1 MNRSFNT
8 FPTRVTL
15 TPLSAQVKSKSTT
28 NVSVEVAD
36 EPIIHEAAL
45 RDDMPTMGPFFDML
59 SPDYFNTLGELFEED
74 NNEFGTSDQQTNQKK
89 ESREAGKGF
98 KLKIRTSTKVKPKL
112 LGFVKARAPSMG
124 NWIIEATASTSLE
137 REWVVP
143 RSTVQAENGFLYVPV
158 WNLSSVGVPWRRL
171 RGHITTTLIG
181 DDSTQ
186 IVADKEDIGYICTID
201 KLEEIPNCEDVI
213 LEKVQYGIK
222 FSTNDLLQ
230 VKK

>member
-1 MNRSFNT
+1 M
-8 FPTRVTL
+8 
-15 TPLSAQVKSKSTT
+15 
-28 NVSVEVAD
+28 
-36 EPIIHEAAL
+36 
-45 RDDMPTMGPFFDML
+45 
-59 SPDYFNTLGELFEED
+59 FEED
-74 NNEFGTSDQQTNQKK
+74 KNEVGTSDQQTNQKK
-89 ESREAGKGF
+89 EHEGGSSF
-98 KLKIRTSTKVKPKL
+98 KLKIRTSTKVKPKS
-112 LGFVKARAPSMG
+112 LGFVKARAPPIG
-124 NWIIEATASTSLE
+124 TWIIKATASTSLE

-143 RSTVQAENGFLYVPV
+143 RSIVQAVTGFLYVPV